1 MRGRSIVV
9 WALSVASWAALAPV
23 AWAEPHPQVRK
34 GFWITF
40 GVGAGSAKLTCD
52 GCESDRQTSL
62 ALQIALGGT
71 VSDRLLIGMEVSGWT
86 KEELGSSLDIVNSQF
101 AVRFYPVRSSGL
113 FLKAG
118 VGLSLAQTS
127 FKDGATIVTSDV
139 GDGFGLVVG
148 AGYDLRVA
156 RNVSITPG
164 VGFWYGTH
172 GDLSLE
178 LDAPTSHWKH
188 NVFDFTISVTFH

>member
-1 MRGRSIVV
+1 MRGQSMVV
-9 WALSVASWAALAPV
+9 CALSAASWLALAPV

-40 GVGAGSAKLTCD
+40 GLGAGSATLTCD
-52 GCESDRQTSL
+52 GCASDRQTGL
-62 ALQIALGGT
+62 AVQVALGGT
-71 VSDRLLIGMEVSGWT
+71 LNDHLLLGMDVSGWS
-86 KEELGSSLDIVNSQF
+86 KDEQGASLDIFNSQF

-118 VGLSLAQTS
+118 VGLSLAETS
-127 FKDGATIVTSDV
+127 LQEGSTTITSDV
-139 GDGFGLVVG
+139 GDGFGAVVG

-164 VGFWYGTH
+164 LSFWYGTH
-172 GDLSLE
+172 GDLNLG
-178 LDAPTSHWKH
+178 DAPTSHWKH
-188 NVFDFTISVTFH
+188 NVFDFTIAVTFH